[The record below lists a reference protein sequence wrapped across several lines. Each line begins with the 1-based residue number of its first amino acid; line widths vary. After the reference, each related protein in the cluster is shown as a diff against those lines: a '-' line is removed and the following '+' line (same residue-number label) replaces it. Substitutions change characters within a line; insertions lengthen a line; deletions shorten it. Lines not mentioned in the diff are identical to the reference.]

1 MCLILHNHFY
11 LFSEYGWMINVK
23 RYTMINT
30 SLFIIGLFTNIT
42 LVLSLVG
49 VYVGIRTLLNNRMK
63 LQHFKLI
70 VLLMLL
76 FILLD
81 CIDLIRYITEW
92 KNNYRWT
99 KLIKPTVKGGLFYVW
114 IKVKYYLFGG
124 VLFHVERFKLGRK

>member
-1 MCLILHNHFY
+1 
-11 LFSEYGWMINVK
+11 MIDVK

-63 LQHFKLI
+63 LQHFKLV

-81 CIDLIRYITEW
+81 CIDLIMYITE
-92 KNNYRWT
+92 
-99 KLIKPTVKGGLFYVW
+99 
-114 IKVKYYLFGG
+114 
-124 VLFHVERFKLGRK
+124 